1 MHRTAIFLATACVIA
16 SSSAIAQT
24 SQGTLQAQAGPGE
37 FVVYFDLGQTRL
49 DSEDLTV
56 IASAAEE
63 FRRTGATRVV
73 VRGHTDT
80 SGSADLNRTLS
91 ERRAR
96 SVAEE
101 LALQG
106 VPADAIT
113 TDAAGETALAVETG
127 DEVVEANNRRVEIA
141 IEEPAPAPAP
151 APAPVAEPT
160 PAPAPPVVA
169 AAPEER
175 EPDVDRGI
183 FTLGAYYGFNMRDE
197 GDDDGDDDGRSHLAG
212 LNLSFDYLLT
222 DWLSVGAEQAAF
234 YNFGTDDDGFGGRT
248 AAGVNFTL
256 GNLAVIPYVGAN
268 IGYIYGSGIED
279 DYFAGPE
286 IGIALGPVNAKLA
299 YDMPFDRSWD
309 EGIVS
314 ATVGLGIRF

>member
-1 MHRTAIFLATACVIA
+1 MHRIA
-16 SSSAIAQT
+16 AVFAAVGTIVSSSALAQ
-24 SQGTLQAQAGPGE
+24 SSGTLLAQAGPGE
-37 FVVYFDLGQTRL
+37 FVVYFDLGQARL

-101 LALQG
+101 LARQG

-127 DEVVEANNRRVEIA
+127 DEVAEANNRRVEIDV
-141 IEEPAPAPAP
+141 EEPAPPPP

-286 IGIALGPVNAKLA
+286 IGIAFGPVNAKLA
-299 YDMPFDRSWD
+299 YDMPFDRGWD

>member
-1 MHRTAIFLATACVIA
+1 MQRTAILLAAGCVIG
-16 SSSAIAQT
+16 SSGALAQT
-24 SQGTLQAQAGPGE
+24 SDGTQLAQGAPGE
-37 FVVYFDLGQTRL
+37 LVVYFDLGEATL

-56 IASAAEE
+56 IATAAEE
-63 FRRTGATRVV
+63 FRRTGATRLV

-80 SGSADLNRTLS
+80 SGSADLNRALS

-96 SVAEE
+96 SVSDE
-101 LALQG
+101 LVRQG

-113 TDAAGETALAVETG
+113 TDAAGETALAVQTG
-127 DEVVEANNRRVEIA
+127 DEVVEANNRRVEID
-141 IEEPAPAPAP
+141 IEEPPPPPP

-175 EPDVDRGI
+175 EPDVDRGV
-183 FTLGAYYGFNMRDE
+183 FSLGAYYGHNLRDE
-197 GDDDGDDDGRSHLAG
+197 GDDDGDEDGSSHLAG
-212 LNLSFDYLLT
+212 LNLSFDYRLT
-222 DWLSVGAEQAAF
+222 DWLSLGAEQAAF

-248 AAGVNFTL
+248 AASVDFTL
-256 GNLAVIPYVGAN
+256 GNFAIIPYVGAN
-268 IGYIYGSGIED
+268 IGYIYGSGIEE

-286 IGIALGPVNAKLA
+286 IGIAFGPVSAKLA

-314 ATVGLGIRF
+314 ATVGLGVRF

>member
-1 MHRTAIFLATACVIA
+1 MHRIA
-16 SSSAIAQT
+16 AVFAAVGTIVSSSALAQ
-24 SQGTLQAQAGPGE
+24 SSGTLLAQAGPGE
-37 FVVYFDLGQTRL
+37 FVVYFDLGQARL

-80 SGSADLNRTLS
+80 SGSADLNRALS

-101 LALQG
+101 LARQG

-127 DEVVEANNRRVEIA
+127 DEVAEANNRRVEIDV
-141 IEEPAPAPAP
+141 EEPAPPP
-151 APAPVAEPT
+151 PPAPVAEPT
-160 PAPAPPVVA
+160 PEPAPPVVA

-175 EPDVDRGI
+175 EPDVDRGV
-183 FTLGAYYGFNMRDE
+183 FSLGAYYGYNLQDE
-197 GDDDGDDDGRSHLAG
+197 GDDDGDEDGTSHLAG
-212 LNLSFDYLLT
+212 LNLSFDYRLT
-222 DWLSVGAEQAAF
+222 DWLSLGAEQAAF

-248 AAGVNFTL
+248 AASVDFTL
-256 GNLAVIPYVGAN
+256 GNFAVIPYVGAN

-286 IGIALGPVNAKLA
+286 IGIAFGPVNAKLA
-299 YDMPFDRSWD
+299 YDMPFDRGWD

>member
-1 MHRTAIFLATACVIA
+1 MHRIA
-16 SSSAIAQT
+16 AVFAAVGTIVSSSALAQ
-24 SQGTLQAQAGPGE
+24 SSGTLLAQAGPGE
-37 FVVYFDLGQTRL
+37 FVVYFDLGQARL

-80 SGSADLNRTLS
+80 SGSADLNRALS

-101 LALQG
+101 LARQG

-127 DEVVEANNRRVEIA
+127 DEVAEANNRRVEIDV
-141 IEEPAPAPAP
+141 EEPAPPP
-151 APAPVAEPT
+151 PPAPVAEPT
-160 PAPAPPVVA
+160 PEPAPPVVA

-175 EPDVDRGI
+175 EPDVDRGV
-183 FTLGAYYGFNMRDE
+183 FSLGAYYGYNLQDE
-197 GDDDGDDDGRSHLAG
+197 GDDDGDEDGTSHLAG
-212 LNLSFDYLLT
+212 LNLSFDYRLT
-222 DWLSVGAEQAAF
+222 DWLSLGAEQAAF

-248 AAGVNFTL
+248 AASVDFTL
-256 GNLAVIPYVGAN
+256 GNFAVIPYVGAN
-268 IGYIYGSGIED
+268 IGYIYGSGIQD

-286 IGIALGPVNAKLA
+286 IGIAFGPVNAKLA
-299 YDMPFDRSWD
+299 YDMPFDRGWD

-314 ATVGLGIRF
+314 ATVGLGVRF

>member
-1 MHRTAIFLATACVIA
+1 MHRIA
-16 SSSAIAQT
+16 AVFAAVGTIVSSSALAQ
-24 SQGTLQAQAGPGE
+24 SSGTLLAQAGPGE
-37 FVVYFDLGQTRL
+37 FVVYFDLGQARL

-80 SGSADLNRTLS
+80 SGSADLNRALS

-101 LALQG
+101 LARQG

-127 DEVVEANNRRVEIA
+127 VVVAEANNRRVEIDV
-141 IEEPAPAPAP
+141 EEPAPPPP

-175 EPDVDRGI
+175 EPDVDRGV
-183 FTLGAYYGFNMRDE
+183 FSLGAYYGYNLQDE
-197 GDDDGDDDGRSHLAG
+197 GDDDGDEDGTSHLAG
-212 LNLSFDYLLT
+212 LNLSFDYRLT
-222 DWLSVGAEQAAF
+222 DWLSLGAEQAAF

-248 AAGVNFTL
+248 AASVDFTL
-256 GNLAVIPYVGAN
+256 GNFAVIPYVGAN

-314 ATVGLGIRF
+314 ATVGLGVRF